1 MQQVFLTFT
10 RLQSWTS
17 VSALGWLCP
26 MAQAG
31 HPGLFGSPEALDQPD
46 HLVVLE
52 AGTEAKVKSS
62 CPVEQDVPSYKT
74 LSRHK

>member
-1 MQQVFLTFT
+1 
-10 RLQSWTS
+10 
-17 VSALGWLCP
+17 

-31 HPGLFGSPEALDQPD
+31 HPGLFWSSEALDQPD

-52 AGTEAKVKSS
+52 AGTGAEVKSS
-62 CPVEQDVPSYKT
+62 CPVEQDVPSCMT